1 MSDWGF
7 WDWVAYGSTWVA
19 AIVIAASAAIK
30 IEPHLREK
38 VPTPLKANWW
48 GYVPLG
54 LLAIGLVGFGISWF
68 GGEQKPSQP
77 LMTDYGMTLPLGKSF
92 TIRTGH
98 PEDIPT
104 GQGSY
109 IKLDGN
115 RLMYLNPKK
124 YRVMGVVYH
133 IPPNVDRFDVSGIS
147 KSSEF
152 DIRGEPTDIVI
163 PWNQQFLNEMGN
175 GARMSAYALLAIPV
189 GVTKEQFDTLRQAEA
204 LGARILEE
212 RGGPP

>member
-1 MSDWGF
+1 
-7 WDWVAYGSTWVA
+7 
-19 AIVIAASAAIK
+19 VIAASAAIK
-30 IEPHLREK
+30 VEPRLREK
-38 VPTPLKANWW
+38 VPAPLKANWW
-48 GYVPLG
+48 GYVPLV
-54 LLAIGLVGFGISWF
+54 LLAVGLIGFLISWF

-77 LMTDYGMTLPLGKSF
+77 LMTDYGMTLPPTESF
-92 TIRTGH
+92 TIRIGH
-98 PEDIPT
+98 PEDIPP

-109 IKLDGN
+109 IKFDGD

-133 IPPNVDRFDVSGIS
+133 LPPNIDRIDVNGLS

-152 DIRGEPTDIVI
+152 DIRGEPIDIII
-163 PWNQQFLNEMGN
+163 PWNQQFLNEMGH
-175 GARMSAYALLAIPV
+175 GARMSSYALLAIPV
-189 GVTKEQFDTLRQAEA
+189 GVTPDQFNTLRQAEA